1 MMDDIAPQ
9 GAAGA
14 EAPKRAIG
22 AEIRSKLN
30 HPVIDGDGH
39 AVELSAALP
48 DYLSQIVG
56 PDQTREWTEKVGA
69 PTVLQVPPGGWWLS
83 PSGPITIDRA
93 MAMLPAMRK
102 ERNQAV
108 GIDFSVVYTT
118 LGLQML
124 NIKEDERRRAFS
136 RALNMMNADVY
147 GGFSDCMTVSAIV
160 PVESP
165 AEAIDELEFVTSELD
180 MKTIT
185 INGYVA
191 HQPTDDEPRRVI
203 PLALDS
209 LEDYDPFWQR
219 CLDLGVSVACHGGS
233 SGTDRHASRVNYTF
247 NHISTFADHNEF
259 FCRSLFFGGVPKR
272 FPELNFA
279 FLEGGV
285 GWACNLYH
293 NIYEHWE
300 RRNAGAMGEFLDPRT
315 LDVELL
321 AEMAEAYATPGV
333 TPERVRTEGEG
344 IKSRLAADADVPDD
358 FALCAISCGEDIRD
372 QFTHSFYFGCEAD
385 DRMAA
390 VAFDEKLLRKG
401 ARIKAVFGSD
411 IGHWD
416 VQDALGVL
424 GEAHELVDDDLISD
438 EDFGDFTFA
447 NSVRLHGRM
456 NPDFFKGTVIEA
468 EAAAVLKGD

>member
-83 PSGPITIDRA
+83 PSGPIPIDRA

-165 AEAIDELEFVTSELD
+165 AEAIDELEFVTSELG

-321 AEMAEAYATPGV
+321 AEMAETYATPSKAGSLR
-333 TPERVRTEGEG
+333 TPTCPM
-344 IKSRLAADADVPDD
+344 ILPFAPSAAAKI
-358 FALCAISCGEDIRD
+358 FAISSPTASISAARQTTAWPPSLSTKNCSAKARASKPCSAPTSAIGMCRMPSACWARRTSWSMTILSAMKISAISPSPIRSAC
-372 QFTHSFYFGCEAD
+372 T
-385 DRMAA
+385 AA
-390 VAFDEKLLRKG
+390 
-401 ARIKAVFGSD
+401 
-411 IGHWD
+411 
-416 VQDALGVL
+416 
-424 GEAHELVDDDLISD
+424 
-438 EDFGDFTFA
+438 
-447 NSVRLHGRM
+447 
-456 NPDFFKGTVIEA
+456 
-468 EAAAVLKGD
+468 

>member
-1 MMDDIAPQ
+1 MMDDIAPK

-14 EAPKRAIG
+14 EIRARL
-22 AEIRSKLN
+22 A

-56 PDQTREWTEKVGA
+56 SDQTREWTEKVGA
-69 PTVLQVPPGGWWLS
+69 PTVLQVPPGGWWLA

-93 MAMLPAMRK
+93 MAMLPSLRK

-108 GIDFSVVYTT
+108 GIDFSVIYTT

-124 NIKEDERRRAFS
+124 NINEGERRRAFC

-165 AEAIDELEFVTSELD
+165 AEAIDELEFVTGELGL
-180 MKTIT
+180 KTIT

-191 HQPTDDEPRRVI
+191 HKPTDDEPRRVI

-300 RRNAGAMGEFLDPRT
+300 RRNANAMGEFLDPRT
-315 LDVELL
+315 LDVDLL
-321 AEMAEAYATPGV
+321 AEMAAAYATPGV
-333 TPERVRTEGEG
+333 TPERVRIEGDG
-344 IKSRLAADADVPDD
+344 IRNRLGSDADVPDD
-358 FALCAISCGEDIRD
+358 FVHCAIGRGEDIRD

-385 DRMAA
+385 DRMTA
-390 VAFDEKLLRKG
+390 VAFDNKLLRKG
-401 ARIKAVFGSD
+401 ARVKAVFGSD

-416 VQDALGVL
+416 VQDTLGIL
-424 GEAHELVDDDLISD
+424 GEAHALVDDDLITN

-468 EAAAVLKGD
+468 EAATVLSGDKPYPNR